1 MKSNDIRKPEFLA
14 LLDELHNAMVAV
26 DIDRLDDMLAADYS
40 LVHITG
46 YEQPKQEWFDVMIAH
61 SFDYHNIRVN
71 TDSLILAIS
80 RSGNSAIVSGKGIFD
95 ATINGMHSPWR
106 LEFTHEWYYHIT
118 GWRLVC
124 SRYRS
129 Y

>member
-1 MKSNDIRKPEFLA
+1 MNSNDIRKPEFLA
-14 LLDELHNAMVAV
+14 LLNELHNAMVAV
-26 DIDRLDDMLAADYS
+26 DINRLDDMLEDDYS

-46 YEQPKQEWFDVMIAH
+46 YEQPKQEWFEVMIDH

-71 TDSLILAIS
+71 TDSLVLAIS
-80 RSGNSAIVSGKGIFD
+80 GSGNSAIVSGRGIFD

-106 LEFTHEWYYHIT
+106 LDFTHECYYD
-118 GWRLVC
+118 GLEWRLVC